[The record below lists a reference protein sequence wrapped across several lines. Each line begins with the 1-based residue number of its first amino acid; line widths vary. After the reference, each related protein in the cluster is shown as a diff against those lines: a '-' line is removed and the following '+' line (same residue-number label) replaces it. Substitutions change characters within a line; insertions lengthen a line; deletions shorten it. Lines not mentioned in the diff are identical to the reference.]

1 MTYYQYDASD
11 QGQDDPAWP
20 VRFSSTYLRHDGPS
34 WVVQYLEYDGTP
46 GQGTVTYSPQDDGGA
61 AARIEAVMALHRDRL
76 CGAAS
81 LVLGAAC
88 GGEDVVQEAC
98 LRALERADLLRSDV
112 DPLAFVRG
120 FVRLV
125 AQEELRRRLAR
136 SAMILSRA
144 VERDPTCEPHQPST
158 LDGLLRSEA
167 HRYVRLA
174 VQRLP
179 DAQRDAVGALLDGV
193 PAVEAASERDV
204 SADAMRLNQARGRK
218 ALVRILRGYLDEER

>member
-98 LRALERADLLRSDV
+98 LRALGRSDLLRPDV
-112 DPLAFVRG
+112 DPLDFVRG
-120 FVRLV
+120 FVWRV
-125 AQEELRRRLAR
+125 AQEELRRRAAR
-136 SAMILSRA
+136 STLTLSA
-144 VERDPTCEPHQPST
+144 AIELDPTCEPNQPST
-158 LDGLLRSEA
+158 LDGLLHCEMRG
-167 HRYVRLA
+167 YVRSA
-174 VQRLP
+174 VQQLP
-179 DAQRDAVGALLDGV
+179 DAQRHALGVLLDGDPV
-193 PAVEAASERDV
+193 VEAASERDV
-204 SADAMRLNQARGRK
+204 SAEAVRMNQVRGRK
-218 ALVRILRGYLDEER
+218 ALVRILRPHFDEP